1 MNQKLFSTPDSHNI
15 WIMKTKDELEKLEK
29 EELIS
34 MVMQLQ
40 SDCDMWYNASQRS
53 AKRLEAVKS
62 AVKSIVLFIE

>member
-1 MNQKLFSTPDSHNI
+1 
-15 WIMKTKDELEKLEK
+15 MKTKDELEKLEK

-40 SDCDMWYNASQRS
+40 SDCDVWYNASQRS
-53 AKRLEAVKS
+53 DKRLEAVKS

>member
-1 MNQKLFSTPDSHNI
+1 
-15 WIMKTKDELEKLEK
+15 MKTKDELEKLEK

-53 AKRLEAVKS
+53 AKRLEAVKNTIS
-62 AVKSIVLFIE
+62 SLVVFID

>member
-1 MNQKLFSTPDSHNI
+1 
-15 WIMKTKDELEKLEK
+15 MKTKDELEKLGK

-40 SDCDMWYNASQRS
+40 SDCDVWYNASQR
-53 AKRLEAVKS
+53 AVKRLEAVKG